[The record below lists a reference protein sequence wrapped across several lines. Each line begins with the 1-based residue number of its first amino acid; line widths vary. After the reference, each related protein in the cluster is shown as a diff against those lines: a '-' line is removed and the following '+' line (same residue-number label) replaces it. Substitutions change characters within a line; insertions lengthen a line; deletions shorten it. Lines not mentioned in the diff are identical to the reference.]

1 MSDEVPDLRDIR
13 REAERLLARAG
24 ARGTLPT
31 PVDELVA
38 AAGLVQPKQSMLS
51 EFVLRDAPEHLRRP
65 VRRLRF
71 KIRALL
77 DRKAREVHID
87 PAIDNPGQ
95 VAFKTLHDVAH
106 DILPWQR
113 DLGYADDDAT
123 FSPRTR
129 KLFEWQAN
137 VGAAE
142 LLFQRDLFSDMANEY
157 AIGLASVFDLA
168 TQFGSSRRSALHRF
182 AGTHRSPVAA
192 VVLEVSPREPG
203 VLAYRRQEVVLSP
216 AFAERFGLAAAW
228 PRVLHSPPYTFL
240 EAADHTRVSG
250 EVVRQEIVFPNGHN
264 VCQELNVDMFCN
276 FYNLLVLIWVPR
288 RERGRRRRLVV
299 VAARLRTLRASPSC
313 SVGSGGFPRRP
324 GLDIPLE
331 TAGVAFS
338 MGDCRPSRQLSRG

>member
-1 MSDEVPDLRDIR
+1 MSNEVPDLRDIR
-13 REAERLLARAG
+13 REAERLLSRSG

-31 PVDELVA
+31 PVGELVS

-51 EFVLRDAPEHLRRP
+51 EFVLRDAPEHLSRP
-65 VRRLRF
+65 IRRLRF

-95 VAFKTLHDVAH
+95 IAFKTLHEVAH
-106 DILPWQR
+106 DILPWQH

-142 LLFQRDLFSDMANEY
+142 LLFQRELFGDMANEY
-157 AIGLASVFDLA
+157 AIGLGSVFDLA
-168 TQFGSSRRSALHRF
+168 KQFGSSRRSALHRF

-192 VVLEVSPREPG
+192 VVLEKSPLQPG
-203 VLAYRRQEVVLSP
+203 VLAYARQEVVLSP
-216 AFAERFGLAAAW
+216 TFAERFGSAAVW
-228 PRVLHSPPYTFL
+228 PRVLRSPPYTFL
-240 EAADHTRVSG
+240 EAANDARVTD
-250 EVVRQEIVFPNGHN
+250 EVISREIVFPDRDNACHD
-264 VCQELNVDMFCN
+264 LNVEIFCN

-299 VAARLRTLRASPSC
+299 VGEAA
-313 SVGSGGFPRRP
+313 
-324 GLDIPLE
+324 
-331 TAGVAFS
+331 
-338 MGDCRPSRQLSRG
+338 

>member
-31 PVDELVA
+31 PVDELVT

-95 VAFKTLHDVAH
+95 VAFKTLHEVAH

-123 FSPRTR
+123 FSQSTR

-142 LLFQRDLFSDMANEY
+142 LFFQRDLFGDMANEY
-157 AIGLASVFDLA
+157 AIGLGSVFDLA
-168 TQFGSSRRSALHRF
+168 KQFGSSRRSALHRF

-203 VLAYRRQEVVLSP
+203 ALVYRRQEIVLSP
-216 AFAERFGLAAAW
+216 AFAERFGPAAAW
-228 PRVLHSPPYTFL
+228 PRSLRSPPYTFL
-240 EAADHTRVSG
+240 EAADDARMSD
-250 EVVRQEIVFPNGHN
+250 EVFSHEMVFPDRDN
-264 VCQELNVDMFCN
+264 VCQELNVEIFCN
-276 FYNLLVLIWVPR
+276 FYNLLVLIWASR

-299 VAARLRTLRASPSC
+299 VGEAA
-313 SVGSGGFPRRP
+313 
-324 GLDIPLE
+324 
-331 TAGVAFS
+331 
-338 MGDCRPSRQLSRG
+338 